1 VIAVKKNMSKTHFHS
16 FLRPCGMKV
25 NVNMQIKWQSLIILS
40 FIIMI
45 LLILIIPIT
54 QNSIS
59 RDAKQNTAVNANAFL
74 AKKLPVGVIMAAPS
88 VKIPPLKR
96 MEWHKPA
103 EVKGVYTTGWI
114 AGSTKWFP
122 RLIKFIDATE
132 VNALVVD
139 IKNDTGN
146 LSFPVEIPL
155 ARETGAAVKMIA
167 DPAGMIQ
174 TLKEHRIYPI
184 ARIVVFKDP
193 YIAKVKPEWAVKS
206 SAGGLWR
213 DRKGLNWVDPH
224 NKLYWDYIIAIAKE
238 AVRLGFQEI
247 QFDYVRFTSDGNT
260 KTCIYPFAANKAPED
275 VIQEFLQYARTKLAP
290 CGIPISA
297 DIFGLTTSADADL
310 GIGQRFEKIV
320 PHVDVVCP
328 MVYPSHY
335 IPGNF
340 GLKNPNAQPYR
351 TVFNSVSDA
360 KKRLTEANSATQLRP
375 WLQDFSLGVRYGRS
389 EIQSQIK
396 AVNDVGIKE
405 WIFWN
410 PSCRYSIDKY
420 R

>member
-1 VIAVKKNMSKTHFHS
+1 
-16 FLRPCGMKV
+16 
-25 NVNMQIKWQSLIILS
+25 MQKKWQSYIVPSLLIIIS
-40 FIIMI
+40 FT
-45 LLILIIPIT
+45 LIITIT
-54 QNSIS
+54 QNLIGKVT
-59 RDAKQNTAVNANAFL
+59 KQHAAVNAKAVI
-74 AKKLPVGVIMAAPS
+74 KKKPPQLTKQVMAAPV

-96 MEWHKPA
+96 MEWLKPA
-103 EVKGVYTTGWI
+103 AVKGVYTTGWI
-114 AGSTKWFP
+114 AGSSKWFP
-122 RLIKFIDATE
+122 RLLKFIDATE

-139 IKNDTGN
+139 IKDDTGS
-146 LSFPVEIPL
+146 LSFPVEVPL
-155 ARETGAAVKMIA
+155 AKETGAAVKMIA

-174 TLKEHRIYPI
+174 TLKEHQIYPI

-193 YIAKVKPEWAVKS
+193 FIAKAKPEWAVKS

-213 DRKGLNWVDPH
+213 DRKGLFWVDPH

-260 KTCIYPFAANKAPED
+260 KTCVYPFADNKAPED
-275 VIQEFLQYARTKLAP
+275 VIQEFLQYARTKLAA
-290 CGIPISA
+290 CDIPISA

-310 GIGQRFEKIV
+310 GIGQRFEKIIQ
-320 PHVDVVCP
+320 HIDIVCP

-340 GLKNPNAQPYR
+340 GLKNPNAQPYS

-360 KKRLTEANSATQLRP
+360 KKRLTAASSATQLRP
-375 WLQDFSLGVRYGRS
+375 WLQDFSLGVRYGRA

-410 PSCRYSIDKY
+410 PSCRYSIEKY
-420 R
+420 Q